1 MTMNKAQDIF
11 GRIVA
16 TFLSSALA
24 IVGGSSVINAFTE
37 NDISIFQSAGLAGI
51 AACAQVVERLAR
63 ASLDGTL
70 TSQEI
75 NDAFLPTKTDKGT
88 SE

>member
-1 MTMNKAQDIF
+1 MKKFQDIL

-24 IVGGSSVINAFTE
+24 IVGGSSVMNAFTDT
-37 NDISIFQSAGLAGI
+37 DISILQSAGLAGI

-63 ASLDGTL
+63 ASLDGNL
-70 TSQEI
+70 TTAEI
-75 NDAFLPTKTDKGT
+75 NEAFLPSKATNAKDGK
-88 SE
+88 

>member
-1 MTMNKAQDIF
+1 MNKLKDIV

-24 IVGGSSVINAFTE
+24 IVGGSSVLNAFTKQ
-37 NDISIFQSAGLAGI
+37 DISVLQSALLAGL

-70 TSQEI
+70 TKDEI
-75 NDAFLPTKTDKGT
+75 NQAFLPTKLEQESNRG
-88 SE
+88 E

>member
-1 MTMNKAQDIF
+1 MNKLQDIF

-24 IVGGSSVINAFTE
+24 IVGGSSVMNAFTDT
-37 NDISIFQSAGLAGI
+37 DISILQSAGLAGI
-51 AACAQVVERLAR
+51 AACAQVIERLAR

-75 NDAFLPTKTDKGT
+75 NEAFLPTRAPKDDQK
-88 SE
+88 